1 MKKIL
6 KYTLIVGF
14 MLLINLSADAQNHN
28 TNNNKDGTKHNTQNN
43 KDGTKHGTT
52 TAPLDG
58 GLLAILA
65 IAGASYYFVRKK
77 KKSTE

>member
-1 MKKIL
+1 MKKFL

-14 MLLINLSADAQNHN
+14 MFLINLSADGKWW
-28 TNNNKDGTKHNTQNN
+28 KDKGGRGHGGEKA
-43 KDGTKHGTT
+43 GTT

-65 IAGASYYFVRKK
+65 VAGASYYFIRKK
-77 KKSTE
+77 KKNKE